1 MKKWL
6 LSLVVL
12 MGLALSTHAFAKG
25 AKTYQQVC
33 MACHASGIDNAPKI
47 GNKERWAPLI
57 AEVQVILT
65 AHGYVGVRAMPAKGG
80 KPDLSIEDF
89 SEAVNHM
96 VNQSGG
102 NWKKVDKATLNAIQ
116 KEIVARELAQKNSKK

>member
-1 MKKWL
+1 MKISWL
-6 LSLVVL
+6 L
-12 MGLALSTHAFAKG
+12 ATAFAGVFVGTTAG
-25 AKTYQQVC
+25 ASGIKTYQQVC
-33 MACHASGIDNAPKI
+33 MVCHASGVANAPKT
-47 GNKERWAPLI
+47 GDKAGWAPLI
-57 AEVQVILT
+57 AEGQVILT

-102 NWKKVDKATLNAIQ
+102 NWKKADKSMLDAIK
-116 KEIVARELAQKNSKK
+116 KEIVAREIAQKNPKK